1 MSLAVEHT
9 LAGYQAALTGAAFYR
24 VAQAGYLRL
33 GGPDR
38 FAFVQRQTTNDI
50 KTLAAD
56 RALMSVLTSATARI
70 LDVWRMVIEPDSESV
85 GVITLPGRGPATAR
99 YLQKHVFFMDKVT
112 VTDASADVAQIELL
126 GPETGRALSQCG
138 LGLPEDGTVVVYPF
152 DGGTLSVVGLD
163 RNRALLLVPQDQADS
178 LAARLEGAEAEALSA
193 SAYEALR
200 VEAGQPGP
208 LQELTDEYTPLEMNL
223 DVAISSVKG
232 CYTGQEI
239 IARQITYD
247 KVTRRLVGLRLES
260 PVDPMVAIQVD
271 GRTVGAIT
279 SVAASPRWGLIA
291 LAVIKRPHHEPGTA
305 VTVLYEGRSVSAT
318 TTVLPF
324 AG

>member
-1 MSLAVEHT
+1 
-9 LAGYQAALTGAAFYR
+9 
-24 VAQAGYLRL
+24 
-33 GGPDR
+33 
-38 FAFVQRQTTNDI
+38 
-50 KTLAAD
+50 
-56 RALMSVLTSATARI
+56 
-70 LDVWRMVIEPDSESV
+70 
-85 GVITLPGRGPATAR
+85 
-99 YLQKHVFFMDKVT
+99 
-112 VTDASADVAQIELL
+112 
-126 GPETGRALSQCG
+126 
-138 LGLPEDGTVVVYPF
+138 
-152 DGGTLSVVGLD
+152 
-163 RNRALLLVPQDQADS
+163 
-178 LAARLEGAEAEALSA
+178 
-193 SAYEALR
+193 
-200 VEAGQPGP
+200 
-208 LQELTDEYTPLEMNL
+208 MNL